1 MLESWISPVQ
11 TPILQDFFGFEP
23 LLHARSPWCHCLR
36 TQKTYGLVTV
46 SWVPVLTQCEN
57 LLRNLQRSIKHHKAT
72 SRNATQNRFVVGL
85 CICRASVVHLSSV
98 DSLGSLGSLGSR
110 LLWKPWAPRLRRS
123 SNENEARRHLETKRP
138 KCIEMHRNAT
148 YIILHLL
155 NAKFTPWGKHR
166 QPFTWEG
173 MTRTVL

>member
-85 CICRASVVHLSSV
+85 CICRASVVCRLSWLSWLSWLQAALEALSSTV
-98 DSLGSLGSLGSR
+98 ASLKQ
-110 LLWKPWAPRLRRS
+110 WKRSETTPW
-123 SNENEARRHLETKRP
+123 NETS
-138 KCIEMHRNAT
+138 EMHRNAT